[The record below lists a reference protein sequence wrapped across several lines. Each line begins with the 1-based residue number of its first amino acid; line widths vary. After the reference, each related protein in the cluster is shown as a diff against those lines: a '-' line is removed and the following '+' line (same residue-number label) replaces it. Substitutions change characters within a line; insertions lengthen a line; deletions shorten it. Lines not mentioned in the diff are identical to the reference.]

1 MEREENKNVGSIGES
16 VAVAFLIRKGFEVV
30 ERNYKKPYGEIDII
44 AKKGGIIRFIEV
56 KTVSRENISKDR
68 EDSGG
73 YRPEELVHS
82 RKLDKISKIAQ
93 TYVHE
98 NNVQC
103 EYQID
108 VVGILLDTHNKIAKC
123 RLFEGEFKQYEH

>member
-1 MEREENKNVGSIGES
+1 
-16 VAVAFLIRKGFEVV
+16 
-30 ERNYKKPYGEIDII
+30 
-44 AKKGGIIRFIEV
+44 V

-108 VVGILLDTHNKIAKC
+108 VVGILLDTDNKTARC
-123 RLFEGEFKQYEH
+123 RLFEGEFKQYKHGKSKGHY